1 MCFFL
6 AFYIDSYVLSLLS
19 ILFDIYHLQ
28 LLPTLPF
35 ACYYA
40 SKKKPL
46 HSNTSLTSRVPHH
59 LLPVSVHAR
68 LTSPS
73 RVILLVARV
82 LEDRVLF
89 LSSSLISTIVCR
101 DNFRTKRTRFF
112 ERKDRNLDAHH
123 IAFGYFG

>member
-40 SKKKPL
+40 SKETPYI
-46 HSNTSLTSRVPHH
+46 
-59 LLPVSVHAR
+59 
-68 LTSPS
+68 
-73 RVILLVARV
+73 VILLLLAVYHIIFFRYLYTHGLLLQAG
-82 LEDRVLF
+82 LF
-89 LSSSLISTIVCR
+89 YSLLAFWRIV
-101 DNFRTKRTRFF
+101 FYFF
-112 ERKDRNLDAHH
+112 PLP
-123 IAFGYFG
+123 